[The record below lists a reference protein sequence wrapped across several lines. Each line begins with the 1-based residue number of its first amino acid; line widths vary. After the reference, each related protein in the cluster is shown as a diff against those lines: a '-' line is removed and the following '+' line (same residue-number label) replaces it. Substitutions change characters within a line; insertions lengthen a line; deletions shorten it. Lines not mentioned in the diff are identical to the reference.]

1 MKPIIWGGL
10 LTERI
15 EGLGLR
21 AYRSEPLR
29 LVLKGVDKGL
39 MGSIKRASELSRHV
53 QESVGAAS
61 PWQGAE
67 VFRER

>member
-1 MKPIIWGGL
+1 M
-10 LTERI
+10 
-15 EGLGLR
+15 GLR

-53 QESVGAAS
+53 KESVGAAS